1 MYIQFKNLN
10 RSDNNDEYTEKSNQN
25 VKKVLQ
31 RDIKLL
37 YILTYLLWQ

>member
-25 VKKVLQ
+25 VEKVL

-37 YILTYLLWQ
+37 YILTNLLWQ